1 MELLTLQSNR
11 NGFYLDLGRFLPSQ
25 QITGFTENFSDALKN
40 THRER
45 ERVTHYYAVECLFT
59 LAGVCE
65 RESVC
70 VCERERACVCVC
82 ERERACVSLSV
93 CERES
98 ACVCVY
104 VRESVCVCV

>member
-25 QITGFTENFSDALKN
+25 QITGFTENFSDALK

-65 RESVC
+65 RE
-70 VCERERACVCVC
+70 CVCVC
-82 ERERACVSLSV
+82 EREK
-93 CERES
+93 ER
-98 ACVCVY
+98 VCVY
-104 VRESVCVCV
+104 VREKERA